1 MTSEYTLP
9 ILAQRASMTQCYH
22 LSETVNDF
30 ACWANPNPSAIATLG
45 FASQNIS
52 DRKRGLFFI
61 ERRIAIKNPT
71 TRLTT
76 IGKQKYKVVSHYVG
90 EKDINK
96 VLEELA
102 VRRALFEYNYDGG
115 FKKAV

>member
-1 MTSEYTLP
+1 LGC
-9 ILAQRASMTQCYH
+9 AQTPRQSLRSVLQSKTF
-22 LSETVNDF
+22 LTDF
-30 ACWANPNPSAIATLG
+30 
-45 FASQNIS
+45 F
-52 DRKRGLFFI
+52 RKSRSIFY
-61 ERRIAIKNPT
+61 ERRIAIKKSM